1 MLETDFNSIILT
13 SAKNC
18 IEQETNA
25 LISLKECINDQFI
38 KVVKLI
44 FSIKGRVVITGI
56 GKSAIVGQKIVA
68 TLNSTGTP
76 SLFMHAADAIHGDL
90 GMVQNEDAVIC
101 ISKSGETP
109 EIKVLIPLIKMRKVP
124 LIGISSNNSSAL
136 AVQSDEHIF
145 IPHEKEADPN
155 NLAPTSSTTAQ
166 MALGDALAVCLLQ
179 LKGFSSANFAEF
191 HPGGALGKQLY
202 LDVAYFSTRHSK
214 PYVRP
219 NESLQKVLLSM
230 SSGRMGATA
239 VVSDDEQL
247 LGIITDGD
255 IRRLMENRTDFR
267 QITAAQIMSRSPK
280 TIQIRELA
288 ASTLKMM
295 RESSVSQLIVLDHTA
310 YSGMIHI
317 HDLIK
322 EGIL

>member
-1 MLETDFNSIILT
+1 M
-13 SAKNC
+13 
-18 IEQETNA
+18 
-25 LISLKECINDQFI
+25 ISLKECINDQFI

-288 ASTLKMM
+288 ASALKMM